1 MLCKPK
7 IVRTHHTLLS
17 VTQKMMEVRV
27 QFHAPACV
35 LPQNEPSIF
44 IAKEVG
50 WALANAND
58 IKLCESIN
66 THFYF

>member
-1 MLCKPK
+1 ML
-7 IVRTHHTLLS
+7 
-17 VTQKMMEVRV
+17 EVRV

-35 LPQNEPSIF
+35 LSYNEPSIF
-44 IAKEVG
+44 VTKEAG

-58 IKLCESIN
+58 IKLCSFIN

>member
-1 MLCKPK
+1 
-7 IVRTHHTLLS
+7 
-17 VTQKMMEVRV
+17 MMEVRV
-27 QFHAPACV
+27 QFHAPTCV
-35 LPQNEPSIF
+35 LSQNEPSIF
-44 IAKEVG
+44 IAKEVR